1 MDDLAIPR
9 TRSQGDYWRGDLLR
23 TMLFFESSQRD
34 FVSFALQRG
43 YDFEPHLPI
52 EEPPILPPS
61 VVPLEERVDEKVTD
75 SPSVI
80 QPVSERLWV
89 PLRYLVDRFAPET
102 YLGIHGLD
110 KTQNKEVAVIRDAQI
125 LQPQVKYLAAWP
137 ELRNRLDPLLGFP
150 KRTRR
155 LDTEVLIKRI
165 SRGDPIRQIPFC
177 QRKRTHDQ
185 ITVIKEHAL
194 HCAPFRLDQEMVV
207 EHLSKATAR
216 GGLQV
221 LDAFFPYGLTNPA
234 SGDSST
240 VIRRREVEPT
250 PGSHILI
257 LGDLGLLLK
266 IKDAFDRDAVE
277 WWYRACRRW
286 SSRGCKVF
294 ALVPLGYER
303 VPAKLR
309 AWVEPIAWQG
319 DAVRSLTHQ
328 QQEQGV
334 TRLLTMA
341 YPAQQIEPGLLRE
354 FRRLCA
360 GLEDASIEARFWQDW
375 RHGGPTYDAVKQ
387 TEASARKAFE
397 TDFEQLDDLTI
408 TQILRSMRHYRI
420 ARGYSVLWQMELMN
434 LPKRLRDLI
443 DPNSAEQDIAN
454 QTYQALCFQM
464 HHGGTYGLPDRLMS
478 LSLHASEH
486 AIEDSDIGS
495 AVRTIRNRCLPDAKR
510 SDQTRFVELPPS
522 VETRKVQIECNSTG
536 IGLRGVGKSALNSI
550 AVGSSNRVTMA
561 SGRPVLEL
569 YVPGGSIEN
578 PIKDLFWKSG
588 KKPDW
593 VSAFGRD
600 GYGLWCEFQVPN
612 RWSDDKAESNDRKG
626 SDPQGFVTQRMRWIK
641 PGTFVMGSDASTK
654 ELWVG
659 DETEHEVT
667 LTQGFW
673 IADAPCTRGLWMG
686 VGTRENRSRLIGFS
700 NPVERVSWEDC
711 QDWLTGL
718 GNVFPQMQS
727 ALPTEAQW
735 EYACRAGSTGRYSF
749 GDEERELEKYAW
761 YDKNS
766 HSKTY
771 AVGEKLP
778 NAWGLYDVHG
788 NVWEWCQ
795 DWYGKFTKA
804 SITDPTGPAKG
815 RSRVL
820 RGGSWLDP
828 ARHLRS
834 ACRDGGVPGLRISHL
849 GFRIA
854 SSALGAEPNERA
866 MLPEAEPGTGR
877 ASSVQVRVREKEPVG
892 DPREIGFW
900 KSGKKPDWVN
910 AFGKD
915 VYGLWCEFQLPN
927 YWSDTEAK
935 SNDRN
940 GSDPE
945 GFVTQRMRW
954 IKPGTF
960 VMGSDASTK
969 ELRLWDE
976 TQHEVTLTQG
986 FWMADTPCTQ
996 GFWMGAGARENRSR
1010 FPGFSNPVE
1019 RVSWGDCQAWLK
1031 GLGEVS
1037 LMQPALPTEAQWEYA
1052 CRAGSTGRYSF
1063 GDEERELERYAWYDK
1078 NSHSKTHAVGEK
1090 LPNAWGLYDVHGNV
1104 WEWCQDW
1111 YGEFTKV
1118 SVTDPTGPAKGTTR
1132 VVRGGSWS
1140 YPARGLRSAC
1150 RLWYAPGDRFNRLG
1164 FRLLSSALGAE
1175 PGEGAML
1182 PEAEPGTERA
1192 RIGSAELDYGFL
1204 RSIDLDATG
1213 ETTAEDQFTEIE
1225 VNAYTSIRVVS
1236 DQEGYQFD
1244 RLEKPDWA
1252 VEFGH
1257 DSYGLFS
1264 VFEVEPE
1271 KKGTPVRQTMRWI
1284 PPGKFVM
1291 GSAKGRDYGR
1301 GDEGPEH
1308 EVIITQGYWLFDT
1321 PCTQGLWTA
1330 LMGGNPS
1337 YFVDPERPVER
1348 IVWEDAVGFA
1358 QKLNAWFE
1366 KRNSKSRGKKVL
1378 GWNELSF
1385 RLPTEAEWEYACR
1398 AGTQT
1403 DTYLGDLKIL
1413 GDANASLL
1421 DRIGWYG
1428 GNSGRGYDLDKS
1440 YSLEQDFLDDRQYP
1454 DKVGGTRKVGKK
1466 EPNGWGLYAMLGN
1479 VWEWCEDWYGE
1490 YSAERITDPTGP
1502 SEGPTRVIRGGG
1514 WLDPAR
1520 ALRSACRFRDA
1531 PGVRDRDLGFRIASS
1546 ARPAR

>member
-9 TRSQGDYWRGDLLR
+9 KRSQGDYWRGDLLR

-34 FVSFALQRG
+34 FVSFALRRG

-61 VVPLEERVDEKVTD
+61 VVPVEERVDEKITD

-80 QPVSERLWV
+80 QPVSERFWV

-102 YLGIHGLD
+102 DLGIHGLD
-110 KTQNKEVAVIRDAQI
+110 KTQSREVAVIGDAQI
-125 LQPQVKYLAAWP
+125 QQPQVKYLAAWP

-155 LDTEVLIKRI
+155 LDTEALIKRI
-165 SRGDPIRQIPFC
+165 SRGDPIRQIPFYE
-177 QRKRTHDQ
+177 RKRTHDQ

-194 HCAPFRLDQEMVV
+194 HCAPYRLDQEMVV

-221 LDAFFPYGLTNPA
+221 LDAFFPYGLTNPE

-240 VIRRREVEPT
+240 VIRRQVVEPT
-250 PGSHILI
+250 PGSHILV

-266 IKDAFDRDAVE
+266 IKDPFDRDAVE

-375 RHGGPTYDAVKQ
+375 RHGGPRYDAVKQ
-387 TEASARKAFE
+387 TEGSIRKALE
-397 TDFEQLDDLTI
+397 KDFEKLDDLTI
-408 TQILRSMRHYRI
+408 TQILRWMRHYRI

-464 HHGGTYGLPDRLMS
+464 HHGGTYGLRDRLMS

-495 AVRTIRNRCLPDAKR
+495 AVRTIRNGCLPDAKR
-510 SDQTRFVELPPS
+510 SDRTRFVELPPS
-522 VETRKVQIECNSTG
+522 VETRKVQIECNPSG
-536 IGLRGVGKSALNSI
+536 IGLRGVSKSASDSML
-550 AVGSSNRVTMA
+550 VGSSNRVTMA
-561 SGRPVLEL
+561 SGRPVLEIS
-569 YVPGGSIEN
+569 VPKGSMDHT
-578 PIKDLFWKSG
+578 IKAFWKSG
-588 KKPDW
+588 RKPDW
-593 VSAFGRD
+593 VSGFGRD
-600 GYGLWCEFQVPN
+600 DYGLWCEFQVP
-612 RWSDDKAESNDRKG
+612 RHDGKG
-626 SDPQGFVTQRMRWIK
+626 VVTQRMRWIK
-641 PGTFVMGSDASTK
+641 PGTFMMGSP
-654 ELWVG
+654 EG
-659 DETEHEVT
+659 EEERYEDESPWHRVT
-667 LTQGFW
+667 LTKGFW
-673 IADAPCTRGLWMG
+673 MADTQVTQELWMAVSG
-686 VGTRENRSRLIGFS
+686 RKNPSHFEGGT

-711 QDWLTGL
+711 EKWISKLCEHHA
-718 GNVFPQMQS
+718 FFKIS
-727 ALPTEAQW
+727 LPSEAQW
-735 EYACRAGSTGRYSF
+735 EYVCRAGSTTAYCF
-749 GDEERELEKYAW
+749 GDDPQELLKYSWFEE
-761 YDKNS
+761 NS
-766 HSKTY
+766 KSKSY
-771 AVGEKLP
+771 PVKQLLP
-778 NAWGLYDVHG
+778 NGWGLYDMHG
-788 NVWEWCQ
+788 NVWEWCR
-795 DWYGKFTKA
+795 DWYGAYEKSTQL
-804 SITDPTGPAKG
+804 DPTGPTKG
-815 RSRVL
+815 TSRVI
-820 RGGSWLDP
+820 RGGSWVSP
-828 ARHLRS
+828 ARVPRS
-834 ACRDGGVPGLRISHL
+834 ACRGGYRSGYRGYYL

-854 SSALGAEPNERA
+854 SSALGAEPDERA
-866 MLPEAEPGTGR
+866 MLPEAEPGTER
-877 ASSVQVRVREKEPVG
+877 ASSVQVRVRDTEPVG

-900 KSGKKPDWVN
+900 KSGKKPDWVS

-915 VYGLWCEFQLPN
+915 DYGLWYEFQLPN
-927 YWSDTEAK
+927 RWSEMQAK
-935 SNDRN
+935 SKNRK
-940 GSDPE
+940 GTEPQ

-954 IKPGTF
+954 IKPGKF
-960 VMGSDASTK
+960 LMGSDESTK
-969 ELRLWDE
+969 GLFIVDE
-976 TQHEVTLTQG
+976 EQHEVTLTQG
-986 FWMADTPCTQ
+986 FWMADAPCTQ
-996 GFWMGAGARENRSR
+996 GLWMGAGARENRSR
-1010 FPGFSNPVE
+1010 FQGFSNPVE
-1019 RVSWGDCQAWLK
+1019 RVSWEDCQAWLK
-1031 GLGEVS
+1031 GLGEVFP

-1052 CRAGSTGRYSF
+1052 CRAGSTSVYCF
-1063 GDEERELERYAWYDK
+1063 GDSEEELKKYAWYDK
-1078 NSHSKTHAVGEK
+1078 NSRSKTHVVGAK

-1111 YGEFTKV
+1111 YGEFTKA
-1118 SVTDPTGPAKGTTR
+1118 SVTDPVGPPKGTAR
-1132 VVRGGSWS
+1132 VIRGGSWDDS
-1140 YPARGLRSAC
+1140 ARYLRSAC
-1150 RLWYAPGDRFNRLG
+1150 RSRYDPGIWLHYLG

-1175 PGEGAML
+1175 PSEGAML

-1213 ETTAEDQFTEIE
+1213 ETTAEDQFSEIE

-1257 DSYGLFS
+1257 DSYGLYS
-1264 VFEVEPE
+1264 VFEVAPE
-1271 KKGTPVRQTMRWI
+1271 EKGTPVRQKMRWI
-1284 PPGKFVM
+1284 PPGRFLM
-1291 GSAKGRDYGR
+1291 GSAEGRDYGR
-1301 GDEGPEH
+1301 GNESPEH
-1308 EVIITQGYWLFDT
+1308 EVVLTQGYWMFDT
-1321 PCTQGLWTA
+1321 PCTQGLWTS

-1348 IVWEDAVGFA
+1348 VSWEDASGFA
-1358 QKLNAWFE
+1358 QRLNGWFG
-1366 KRNSKSRGKKVL
+1366 KRNKKSTSKRVPS
-1378 GWNELSF
+1378 WSELLF

-1398 AGTQT
+1398 AGTKT
-1403 DTYLGDLKIL
+1403 DTYLGDLEIL
-1413 GDANASLL
+1413 GDANAPLL

-1428 GNSGRGYDLDKS
+1428 GNSGRDYDLKKS
-1440 YSLEQDFLDDRQYP
+1440 ISLELDWLTERQYP
-1454 DKVGGTRKVGKK
+1454 DKVRGTQKVAGKV
-1466 EPNGWGLYAMLGN
+1466 PNGWGLYDMLGN
-1479 VWEWCEDWYGE
+1479 VWEWCEDWDGE
-1490 YSAERITDPTGP
+1490 YSADRATDPVGLG
-1502 SEGPTRVIRGGG
+1502 EGSIRVIRGGS
-1514 WLDPAR
+1514 WDAPAR
-1520 ALRSACRFRDA
+1520 YLRSACRFWYEPDDRRDF
-1531 PGVRDRDLGFRIASS
+1531 LGFRLLSS
-1546 ARPAR
+1546 ARLAKSDAPPGIKAIDG

>member
-9 TRSQGDYWRGDLLR
+9 KRSQGDYWRGDLLR

-34 FVSFALQRG
+34 FVSFALRRG

-61 VVPLEERVDEKVTD
+61 VVPVEERVDEKITD

-80 QPVSERLWV
+80 QPVSERFWV

-102 YLGIHGLD
+102 DLGIHGLD
-110 KTQNKEVAVIRDAQI
+110 KTQSREVAVIGDAQI
-125 LQPQVKYLAAWP
+125 QQPQVKYLAAWP

-155 LDTEVLIKRI
+155 LDTEALIKRI
-165 SRGDPIRQIPFC
+165 SRGDPIRQIPFYE
-177 QRKRTHDQ
+177 RKRTHDQ

-194 HCAPFRLDQEMVV
+194 HCAPYRLDQEMVV

-221 LDAFFPYGLTNPA
+221 LDAFFPYGLTNPE

-240 VIRRREVEPT
+240 VIRRQVVEPT
-250 PGSHILI
+250 PGSHILV

-266 IKDAFDRDAVE
+266 IKDPFDRDAVE

-375 RHGGPTYDAVKQ
+375 RHGGPRYDAVKQ
-387 TEASARKAFE
+387 TEGSIRKALE
-397 TDFEQLDDLTI
+397 KDFEKLDDLTI
-408 TQILRSMRHYRI
+408 TQILRWMRHYRI

-464 HHGGTYGLPDRLMS
+464 HHGGTYGLRDRLMS

-495 AVRTIRNRCLPDAKR
+495 AVRTIRNGCLPDAKR
-510 SDQTRFVELPPS
+510 SDRTRFVELPPS
-522 VETRKVQIECNSTG
+522 VETRKVQIECNPSG
-536 IGLRGVGKSALNSI
+536 IGLRGVSKSASDSML
-550 AVGSSNRVTMA
+550 VGSSNRVTMA
-561 SGRPVLEL
+561 SGRPVLEIS
-569 YVPGGSIEN
+569 VPKGSMDHT
-578 PIKDLFWKSG
+578 IKAFWKSG
-588 KKPDW
+588 RKPDW
-593 VSAFGRD
+593 VSGFGRD
-600 GYGLWCEFQVPN
+600 DYGLWCEFQVP
-612 RWSDDKAESNDRKG
+612 RHDGEG
-626 SDPQGFVTQRMRWIK
+626 VVTQRMRWIK
-641 PGTFVMGSDASTK
+641 PGTFMMGSP
-654 ELWVG
+654 EG
-659 DETEHEVT
+659 EEERYEDESPWHRVT
-667 LTQGFW
+667 LTKGFW
-673 IADAPCTRGLWMG
+673 MADTQVTQELWMAVSG
-686 VGTRENRSRLIGFS
+686 RKNPSHFEGGT

-711 QDWLTGL
+711 EKWISKLCEHHA
-718 GNVFPQMQS
+718 FFKIS
-727 ALPTEAQW
+727 LPSEAQW
-735 EYACRAGSTGRYSF
+735 EYVCRAGSTTAYCF
-749 GDEERELEKYAW
+749 GDDPQELLKYSWFEE
-761 YDKNS
+761 NS
-766 HSKTY
+766 KSKSY
-771 AVGEKLP
+771 PVKQLLP
-778 NAWGLYDVHG
+778 NGWGLYDMHG
-788 NVWEWCQ
+788 NVWEWCR
-795 DWYGKFTKA
+795 DWYGAYEKSTQL
-804 SITDPTGPAKG
+804 DPTGPTKG
-815 RSRVL
+815 TSRVI
-820 RGGSWLDP
+820 RGGSWVSP
-828 ARHLRS
+828 ARVPRS
-834 ACRDGGVPGLRISHL
+834 ACRGGYRSGYRGYYL

-854 SSALGAEPNERA
+854 SSALGAEPDERA
-866 MLPEAEPGTGR
+866 MLPEAEPGTER
-877 ASSVQVRVREKEPVG
+877 ASSVQVRVRDTEPVG

-900 KSGKKPDWVN
+900 KSGKKPDWVS

-915 VYGLWCEFQLPN
+915 DYGLWYEFQLPN
-927 YWSDTEAK
+927 RWSEMQAK
-935 SNDRN
+935 SKNRK
-940 GSDPE
+940 GTEPQ

-954 IKPGTF
+954 IKPGKF
-960 VMGSDASTK
+960 MIGSDASTK
-969 ELRLWDE
+969 GLFIGDE
-976 TQHEVTLTQG
+976 EQHEVTLTQG
-986 FWMADTPCTQ
+986 FWMADAPCTQ
-996 GFWMGAGARENRSR
+996 GLWMGAGARENRSR
-1010 FPGFSNPVE
+1010 FQGFSNPVE
-1019 RVSWGDCQAWLK
+1019 RVSWEDCQAWLK
-1031 GLGEVS
+1031 GLGEVFP

-1052 CRAGSTGRYSF
+1052 CRAGSTSVYCF
-1063 GDEERELERYAWYDK
+1063 GDSEEELKKYAWYDK
-1078 NSHSKTHAVGEK
+1078 NSRSKTHVVGAK

-1111 YGEFTKV
+1111 YGEFTKA
-1118 SVTDPTGPAKGTTR
+1118 SVTDPVGPPKGTAR
-1132 VVRGGSWS
+1132 VIRGGSWDDS
-1140 YPARGLRSAC
+1140 ARYLRSAC
-1150 RLWYAPGDRFNRLG
+1150 RSRYDPGIWLHYLG

-1175 PGEGAML
+1175 PSEGAML

-1213 ETTAEDQFTEIE
+1213 ETTAEDQFSEIE

-1257 DSYGLFS
+1257 DSYGLYS
-1264 VFEVEPE
+1264 VFEVAPE
-1271 KKGTPVRQTMRWI
+1271 EKGTPVRQKMRWI
-1284 PPGKFVM
+1284 PPGRFLM
-1291 GSAKGRDYGR
+1291 GSAEGRDYGR
-1301 GDEGPEH
+1301 GNESPEH
-1308 EVIITQGYWLFDT
+1308 EVVLTQGYWMFDT
-1321 PCTQGLWTA
+1321 PCTQGLWTS

-1348 IVWEDAVGFA
+1348 VSWEDASGFA
-1358 QKLNAWFE
+1358 QRLNGWFG
-1366 KRNSKSRGKKVL
+1366 KRNNKPSGKSVI
-1378 GWNELSF
+1378 GWSELSF

-1398 AGTQT
+1398 AGTKT
-1403 DTYLGDLKIL
+1403 DTYLGDLEIL
-1413 GDANASLL
+1413 GDANAPLL

-1428 GNSGRGYDLDKS
+1428 GNSGRDYDLKKS
-1440 YSLEQDFLDDRQYP
+1440 ISLELDWLTERQYP
-1454 DKVGGTRKVGKK
+1454 DKVSGTQKVAGKV
-1466 EPNGWGLYAMLGN
+1466 PNGWGLYDMLGN
-1479 VWEWCEDWYGE
+1479 VWEWCEDWDGE
-1490 YSAERITDPTGP
+1490 YSADRATDPINLSAG
-1502 SEGPTRVIRGGG
+1502 SIRVIRGGS
-1514 WLDPAR
+1514 WDAPAR
-1520 ALRSACRFRDA
+1520 YLRSACGFLYHLYDRRDF
-1531 PGVRDRDLGFRIASS
+1531 LGFRLLSS
-1546 ARPAR
+1546 ARPAKSDAPPGIKAIDG

>member
-9 TRSQGDYWRGDLLR
+9 KRSQGDYWRGDLLR

-34 FVSFALQRG
+34 FVSFALRRG

-61 VVPLEERVDEKVTD
+61 VVPVEERVDEKITD

-80 QPVSERLWV
+80 QPVSERFWV

-102 YLGIHGLD
+102 DLGIHGLD
-110 KTQNKEVAVIRDAQI
+110 KTQSREVAVIGDAQI
-125 LQPQVKYLAAWP
+125 QQPQVKYLAAWP

-155 LDTEVLIKRI
+155 LDTEALIKRI
-165 SRGDPIRQIPFC
+165 SRGDPIRQIPFYE
-177 QRKRTHDQ
+177 RKRTHDQ

-194 HCAPFRLDQEMVV
+194 HCAPYRLDQEMVV

-221 LDAFFPYGLTNPA
+221 LDAFFPYGLTNPE

-240 VIRRREVEPT
+240 VIRRQVVEPT
-250 PGSHILI
+250 PGSHILV

-266 IKDAFDRDAVE
+266 IKDPFDRDAVE

-375 RHGGPTYDAVKQ
+375 RHGGPRYDAVKQ
-387 TEASARKAFE
+387 TEGSIRKALE
-397 TDFEQLDDLTI
+397 KDFEKLDDLTI
-408 TQILRSMRHYRI
+408 TQILRWMRHYRI

-464 HHGGTYGLPDRLMS
+464 HHGGTYGLRDRLMS

-495 AVRTIRNRCLPDAKR
+495 AVRTIRNGCLPDAKR
-510 SDQTRFVELPPS
+510 SDRTRFVELPPS
-522 VETRKVQIECNSTG
+522 VETRKVQIECNPSG
-536 IGLRGVGKSALNSI
+536 IGLRGVSKSASDSML
-550 AVGSSNRVTMA
+550 VGSSNRVTMA
-561 SGRPVLEL
+561 SGRPVLEIS
-569 YVPGGSIEN
+569 VPKGSMDHT
-578 PIKDLFWKSG
+578 IKAFWKSG
-588 KKPDW
+588 RKPDW
-593 VSAFGRD
+593 VSGFGRD
-600 GYGLWCEFQVPN
+600 DYGLWCEFQVP
-612 RWSDDKAESNDRKG
+612 RHDGEG
-626 SDPQGFVTQRMRWIK
+626 VVTQRMRWIK
-641 PGTFVMGSDASTK
+641 PGTFMMGSP
-654 ELWVG
+654 EG
-659 DETEHEVT
+659 EEERYEDESPWHRVT
-667 LTQGFW
+667 LTKGFW
-673 IADAPCTRGLWMG
+673 MADTQVTQELWMAVSG
-686 VGTRENRSRLIGFS
+686 RKNPSHFEGGT

-711 QDWLTGL
+711 EKWISKLCEHHA
-718 GNVFPQMQS
+718 FFKIS
-727 ALPTEAQW
+727 LPSEAQW
-735 EYACRAGSTGRYSF
+735 EYVCRAGSTTAYCF
-749 GDEERELEKYAW
+749 GDDPQELLKYSWFEE
-761 YDKNS
+761 NS
-766 HSKTY
+766 KSKSY
-771 AVGEKLP
+771 PVKQLLP
-778 NAWGLYDVHG
+778 NGWGLYDMHG
-788 NVWEWCQ
+788 NVWEWCR
-795 DWYGKFTKA
+795 DWYGAYEKSTQL
-804 SITDPTGPAKG
+804 DPTGPTKG
-815 RSRVL
+815 TSRVI
-820 RGGSWLDP
+820 RGGSWVSP
-828 ARHLRS
+828 ARVPRS
-834 ACRDGGVPGLRISHL
+834 ACRGGYRSGYRGYYL

-854 SSALGAEPNERA
+854 SSALGAEPDERA
-866 MLPEAEPGTGR
+866 MLPEAEPGTER
-877 ASSVQVRVREKEPVG
+877 ASSVQVRVRDTEPVG

-900 KSGKKPDWVN
+900 KSGKKPDWVS

-915 VYGLWCEFQLPN
+915 DYGLWYEFQLPN
-927 YWSDTEAK
+927 RWSEMQAK
-935 SNDRN
+935 SKNRK
-940 GSDPE
+940 GTEPQ

-954 IKPGTF
+954 IKPGKF
-960 VMGSDASTK
+960 LMGSDESTK
-969 ELRLWDE
+969 GLFIVDE
-976 TQHEVTLTQG
+976 EQHEVTLTQG
-986 FWMADTPCTQ
+986 FWMADAPCTQ
-996 GFWMGAGARENRSR
+996 GLWMGAGARENRSR
-1010 FPGFSNPVE
+1010 FQGFSNPVE
-1019 RVSWGDCQAWLK
+1019 RVSWEDCQAWLK
-1031 GLGEVS
+1031 GLGEVFP

-1052 CRAGSTGRYSF
+1052 CRAGSTSVYCF
-1063 GDEERELERYAWYDK
+1063 GDSEEELKKYAWYDK
-1078 NSHSKTHAVGEK
+1078 NSRSKTHVVGAK

-1111 YGEFTKV
+1111 YGEFTKA
-1118 SVTDPTGPAKGTTR
+1118 SVTDPVGPPKGTAR
-1132 VVRGGSWS
+1132 VIRGGSWDDS
-1140 YPARGLRSAC
+1140 ARYLRSAC
-1150 RLWYAPGDRFNRLG
+1150 RSRYDPGIWLHYLG

-1175 PGEGAML
+1175 PSEGAML

-1213 ETTAEDQFTEIE
+1213 ETTAEDQFSEIE

-1257 DSYGLFS
+1257 DSYGLYS
-1264 VFEVEPE
+1264 VFEVAPE
-1271 KKGTPVRQTMRWI
+1271 EKGTPVRQKMRWI
-1284 PPGKFVM
+1284 PPGRFLM
-1291 GSAKGRDYGR
+1291 GSAEGRDYGR
-1301 GDEGPEH
+1301 GNESPEH
-1308 EVIITQGYWLFDT
+1308 EVVLTQGYWMFDT
-1321 PCTQGLWTA
+1321 PCTQGLWTS

-1348 IVWEDAVGFA
+1348 VSWEDASGFA
-1358 QKLNAWFE
+1358 QRLNGWFG
-1366 KRNSKSRGKKVL
+1366 KRNNKPSGKSVI
-1378 GWNELSF
+1378 GWSELSF

-1398 AGTQT
+1398 AGTKT
-1403 DTYLGDLKIL
+1403 DTYLGDLEIL
-1413 GDANASLL
+1413 GDANAPLL

-1428 GNSGRGYDLDKS
+1428 GNSGRDYDLKKS
-1440 YSLEQDFLDDRQYP
+1440 ISLELDWLTERQYP
-1454 DKVGGTRKVGKK
+1454 DKVSGTQKVAGKV
-1466 EPNGWGLYAMLGN
+1466 PNGWGLYDMLGN
-1479 VWEWCEDWYGE
+1479 VWEWCEDWDGE
-1490 YSAERITDPTGP
+1490 YSADRATDPINLSAG
-1502 SEGPTRVIRGGG
+1502 SIRVIRGGS
-1514 WLDPAR
+1514 WDAPAR
-1520 ALRSACRFRDA
+1520 YLRSACRFWYEPDDRRDF
-1531 PGVRDRDLGFRIASS
+1531 LGFRLLSS
-1546 ARPAR
+1546 ARPAKSDAPPGIKAIDG

>member
-9 TRSQGDYWRGDLLR
+9 KRSQGDYWRGDLLR

-34 FVSFALQRG
+34 FVSFALRRG

-61 VVPLEERVDEKVTD
+61 VVPVEERVDEKITD

-80 QPVSERLWV
+80 QPVSERFWV

-102 YLGIHGLD
+102 DLGIHGLD
-110 KTQNKEVAVIRDAQI
+110 KTQSREVAVIGDAQI
-125 LQPQVKYLAAWP
+125 QQPQVKYLAAWP

-155 LDTEVLIKRI
+155 LDTEALIKRI
-165 SRGDPIRQIPFC
+165 SRGDPIRQIPFYE
-177 QRKRTHDQ
+177 RKRTHDQ

-194 HCAPFRLDQEMVV
+194 HCAPYRLDQEMVV

-221 LDAFFPYGLTNPA
+221 LDAFFPYGLTNPE

-240 VIRRREVEPT
+240 VIRRQVVEPT
-250 PGSHILI
+250 PGSHILV

-266 IKDAFDRDAVE
+266 IKDPFDRDAVE

-375 RHGGPTYDAVKQ
+375 RHGGPRYDAVKQ
-387 TEASARKAFE
+387 TEGSIRKALE
-397 TDFEQLDDLTI
+397 KDFEKLDDLTI
-408 TQILRSMRHYRI
+408 TQILRWMRHYRI

-464 HHGGTYGLPDRLMS
+464 HHGGTYGLRDRLMS

-495 AVRTIRNRCLPDAKR
+495 AVRTIRNGCLPDAKR
-510 SDQTRFVELPPS
+510 SDRTRFVELPPS
-522 VETRKVQIECNSTG
+522 VETRKVQIECNPSG
-536 IGLRGVGKSALNSI
+536 IGLRGVSKSASDSML
-550 AVGSSNRVTMA
+550 VGSSNRVTMA
-561 SGRPVLEL
+561 SGRPVLEIS
-569 YVPGGSIEN
+569 VPKGSMDHT
-578 PIKDLFWKSG
+578 IKAFWKSG
-588 KKPDW
+588 RKPDW
-593 VSAFGRD
+593 VSGFGRD
-600 GYGLWCEFQVPN
+600 DYGLWCEFQVP
-612 RWSDDKAESNDRKG
+612 RHDGKG
-626 SDPQGFVTQRMRWIK
+626 VVTQRMRWIK
-641 PGTFVMGSDASTK
+641 PGTFMMGSP
-654 ELWVG
+654 EG
-659 DETEHEVT
+659 EEERYEDESPWHRVT
-667 LTQGFW
+667 LTKGFW
-673 IADAPCTRGLWMG
+673 MADTQVTQELWMAVSG
-686 VGTRENRSRLIGFS
+686 RKNPSHFEGGT

-711 QDWLTGL
+711 EKWISKLCEHHA
-718 GNVFPQMQS
+718 FFKIS
-727 ALPTEAQW
+727 LPSEAQW
-735 EYACRAGSTGRYSF
+735 EYVCRAGSTTAYCF
-749 GDEERELEKYAW
+749 GDDPQELLKYSWFEE
-761 YDKNS
+761 NS
-766 HSKTY
+766 KSKSY
-771 AVGEKLP
+771 PVKQLLP
-778 NAWGLYDVHG
+778 NGWGLYDMHG
-788 NVWEWCQ
+788 NVWEWCR
-795 DWYGKFTKA
+795 DWYGAYEKSTQL
-804 SITDPTGPAKG
+804 DPTGPTKG
-815 RSRVL
+815 TSRVI
-820 RGGSWLDP
+820 RGGSWVSP
-828 ARHLRS
+828 ARVPRS
-834 ACRDGGVPGLRISHL
+834 ACRGGYRSGYRGYYL

-854 SSALGAEPNERA
+854 SSALGAEPDERA
-866 MLPEAEPGTGR
+866 MLPEAEPGTER
-877 ASSVQVRVREKEPVG
+877 ASSVQVRVRDTEPVG

-900 KSGKKPDWVN
+900 KSGKKPDWVS

-915 VYGLWCEFQLPN
+915 DYGLWYEFQLPN
-927 YWSDTEAK
+927 RWSEMQAK
-935 SNDRN
+935 SKNRK
-940 GSDPE
+940 GTEPQ

-954 IKPGTF
+954 IKPGKF
-960 VMGSDASTK
+960 LMGSDESTK
-969 ELRLWDE
+969 GLFIVDE
-976 TQHEVTLTQG
+976 EQHEVTLTQG
-986 FWMADTPCTQ
+986 FWMADAPCTQ
-996 GFWMGAGARENRSR
+996 GLWMGAGARENRSR
-1010 FPGFSNPVE
+1010 FQGFSNPVE
-1019 RVSWGDCQAWLK
+1019 RVSWEDCQAWLK
-1031 GLGEVS
+1031 GLGEVFP

-1052 CRAGSTGRYSF
+1052 CRAGSTSVYCF
-1063 GDEERELERYAWYDK
+1063 GDSEEELKKYAWYDK
-1078 NSHSKTHAVGEK
+1078 NSRSKTHVVGAK

-1111 YGEFTKV
+1111 YGEFTKA
-1118 SVTDPTGPAKGTTR
+1118 SVTDPVGPPKGTAR
-1132 VVRGGSWS
+1132 VIRGGSWDDS
-1140 YPARGLRSAC
+1140 ARYLRSAC
-1150 RLWYAPGDRFNRLG
+1150 RSRYDPGIWLHYLG

-1175 PGEGAML
+1175 PSEGAML

-1213 ETTAEDQFTEIE
+1213 ETTAEDQFSEIE

-1257 DSYGLFS
+1257 DSYGLYS
-1264 VFEVEPE
+1264 VFEVAPE
-1271 KKGTPVRQTMRWI
+1271 EKGTPVRQKMRWI
-1284 PPGKFVM
+1284 PPGRFLM
-1291 GSAKGRDYGR
+1291 GSAEGRDYGR
-1301 GDEGPEH
+1301 GNESPEH
-1308 EVIITQGYWLFDT
+1308 EVVLTRGYWMFDT
-1321 PCTQGLWTA
+1321 PCTQGLWTS

-1337 YFVDPERPVER
+1337 YFVDPERPVEQ
-1348 IVWEDAVGFA
+1348 VSWEDASGFA
-1358 QKLNAWFE
+1358 QRLNGWFG
-1366 KRNSKSRGKKVL
+1366 KRNKKSTSKRVPS
-1378 GWNELSF
+1378 WSELLF

-1398 AGTQT
+1398 AGTKT
-1403 DTYLGDLKIL
+1403 DTYLGDLEIL
-1413 GDANASLL
+1413 GDANAPLL

-1428 GNSGRGYDLDKS
+1428 GNSGRDYDLKKS
-1440 YSLEQDFLDDRQYP
+1440 ISLELDWLTERQYP
-1454 DKVGGTRKVGKK
+1454 DKVRGTQKVAGKV
-1466 EPNGWGLYAMLGN
+1466 PNGWGLYDMLGN
-1479 VWEWCEDWYGE
+1479 VWEWCEDWDGE
-1490 YSAERITDPTGP
+1490 YSADRATDPVGLG
-1502 SEGPTRVIRGGG
+1502 EGSIRVIRGGS
-1514 WLDPAR
+1514 WDAPAR
-1520 ALRSACRFRDA
+1520 YLRSACRFWYEPDDRRDF
-1531 PGVRDRDLGFRIASS
+1531 LGFRLLSS
-1546 ARPAR
+1546 ARLAKSDAPPGIKAIDG

>member
-165 SRGDPIRQIPFC
+165 SRGDPIRQIPFY

-522 VETRKVQIECNSTG
+522 VETRKVQIECNPSG

-578 PIKDLFWKSG
+578 PIRSFWKSG

-593 VSAFGRD
+593 VSAFGKD
-600 GYGLWCEFQVPN
+600 DYGLWCEFQLPN
-612 RWSDDKAESNDRKG
+612 RWSDDKAKTNDLKG
-626 SDPQGFVTQRMRWIK
+626 SDPEGFVTQRMRWIK
-641 PGTFVMGSDASTK
+641 PGKFVMGSDASTK
-654 ELWVG
+654 ELWIG

-673 IADAPCTRGLWMG
+673 MADTPCTQGLWMG
-686 VGTRENRSRLIGFS
+686 AGARENSSRFQGFS
-700 NPVERVSWEDC
+700 NPLERVSWEDC
-711 QDWLTGL
+711 QGWLKGL
-718 GNVFPQMQS
+718 GEVFPQMQP
-727 ALPTEAQW
+727 ALPTEARW
-735 EYACRAGSTGRYSF
+735 EYACRAGSTGRYCF
-749 GDEERELEKYAW
+749 GDEERELERYAW
-761 YDKNS
+761 YAKNS
-766 HSKTY
+766 GGATHP
-771 AVGEKLP
+771 VGEKLP

-795 DWYGKFTKA
+795 DWYGDFTKA
-804 SITDPTGPAKG
+804 
-815 RSRVL
+815 
-820 RGGSWLDP
+820 
-828 ARHLRS
+828 
-834 ACRDGGVPGLRISHL
+834 
-849 GFRIA
+849 
-854 SSALGAEPNERA
+854 
-866 MLPEAEPGTGR
+866 
-877 ASSVQVRVREKEPVG
+877 
-892 DPREIGFW
+892 
-900 KSGKKPDWVN
+900 
-910 AFGKD
+910 
-915 VYGLWCEFQLPN
+915 
-927 YWSDTEAK
+927 
-935 SNDRN
+935 
-940 GSDPE
+940 
-945 GFVTQRMRW
+945 
-954 IKPGTF
+954 
-960 VMGSDASTK
+960 
-969 ELRLWDE
+969 
-976 TQHEVTLTQG
+976 
-986 FWMADTPCTQ
+986 
-996 GFWMGAGARENRSR
+996 
-1010 FPGFSNPVE
+1010 
-1019 RVSWGDCQAWLK
+1019 
-1031 GLGEVS
+1031 
-1037 LMQPALPTEAQWEYA
+1037 
-1052 CRAGSTGRYSF
+1052 
-1063 GDEERELERYAWYDK
+1063 
-1078 NSHSKTHAVGEK
+1078 
-1090 LPNAWGLYDVHGNV
+1090 
-1104 WEWCQDW
+1104 
-1111 YGEFTKV
+1111 

-1132 VVRGGSWS
+1132 VIRGGSWS
-1140 YPARGLRSAC
+1140 DPARSLRSAC
-1150 RLWYAPGDRFNRLG
+1150 RLRLDPGYRYINLG

-1175 PGEGAML
+1175 PSERAME

-1204 RSIDLDATG
+1204 LSIDLDATG

-1244 RLEKPDWA
+1244 RLEKPNWA

-1257 DSYGLFS
+1257 DSYGLYS

-1330 LMGGNPS
+1330 LMGGNPI

-1348 IVWEDAVGFA
+1348 VVWEDAVGFA

-1403 DTYLGDLKIL
+1403 ETYLGDLEIL
-1413 GDANASLL
+1413 GDANAPLL

-1466 EPNGWGLYAMLGN
+1466 EPNGWGLYDMLGN

>member
-9 TRSQGDYWRGDLLR
+9 KRSQGDYWRGDLLR

-34 FVSFALQRG
+34 FVSFALRRG

-61 VVPLEERVDEKVTD
+61 VVPVEERVDEKITD

-80 QPVSERLWV
+80 QPVSERFWV

-102 YLGIHGLD
+102 DLGIHGLD
-110 KTQNKEVAVIRDAQI
+110 KTQSREVAVIGDAQI
-125 LQPQVKYLAAWP
+125 QQPQVKYLAAWP

-155 LDTEVLIKRI
+155 LDTEALIKRI
-165 SRGDPIRQIPFC
+165 SRGDPIRQIPFYE
-177 QRKRTHDQ
+177 RKRTHDQ

-194 HCAPFRLDQEMVV
+194 HCAPYRLDQEMVV

-221 LDAFFPYGLTNPA
+221 LDAFFPYGLTNPE

-240 VIRRREVEPT
+240 VIRRQVVEPT
-250 PGSHILI
+250 PGSHILV

-266 IKDAFDRDAVE
+266 IKDPFDRDAVE

-375 RHGGPTYDAVKQ
+375 RHGGPRYDAVKQ
-387 TEASARKAFE
+387 TEGSIRKALE
-397 TDFEQLDDLTI
+397 KDFEKLDDLTI
-408 TQILRSMRHYRI
+408 TQILRWMRHYRI

-464 HHGGTYGLPDRLMS
+464 HHGGTYGLRDRLMS

-495 AVRTIRNRCLPDAKR
+495 AVRTIRNGCLPDAKR
-510 SDQTRFVELPPS
+510 SDRTRFVELPPS
-522 VETRKVQIECNSTG
+522 VETRKVQIECNPSG
-536 IGLRGVGKSALNSI
+536 IGLRGVSKSASDSML
-550 AVGSSNRVTMA
+550 VGSSNRVTMA
-561 SGRPVLEL
+561 SGRPVLEIS
-569 YVPGGSIEN
+569 VPKGSMDHT
-578 PIKDLFWKSG
+578 IKAFWKSG
-588 KKPDW
+588 RKPDW
-593 VSAFGRD
+593 VSGFGRD
-600 GYGLWCEFQVPN
+600 DYGLWCEFQVP
-612 RWSDDKAESNDRKG
+612 RHDGEG
-626 SDPQGFVTQRMRWIK
+626 VVTQRMRWIK
-641 PGTFVMGSDASTK
+641 PGTFMMGSP
-654 ELWVG
+654 EG
-659 DETEHEVT
+659 EEERYEDESPWHRVT
-667 LTQGFW
+667 LTKGFW
-673 IADAPCTRGLWMG
+673 MADTQVTQELWMAVSG
-686 VGTRENRSRLIGFS
+686 RKNPSHFEGGT

-711 QDWLTGL
+711 EKWISKLCEHHA
-718 GNVFPQMQS
+718 FFKIS
-727 ALPTEAQW
+727 LPSEAQW
-735 EYACRAGSTGRYSF
+735 EYVCRAGSTTAYCF
-749 GDEERELEKYAW
+749 GDDPQELLKYSWFEE
-761 YDKNS
+761 NS
-766 HSKTY
+766 KSKSY
-771 AVGEKLP
+771 PVKQLLP
-778 NAWGLYDVHG
+778 NGWGLYDMHG
-788 NVWEWCQ
+788 NVWEWCR
-795 DWYGKFTKA
+795 DWYGAYEKSTQL
-804 SITDPTGPAKG
+804 DPTGPTKG
-815 RSRVL
+815 TSRVI
-820 RGGSWLDP
+820 RGGSWVSP
-828 ARHLRS
+828 ARVPRS
-834 ACRDGGVPGLRISHL
+834 ACRGGYRSGYRGYYL

-854 SSALGAEPNERA
+854 SSALGAEPDERA
-866 MLPEAEPGTGR
+866 MLPEAEPGTER
-877 ASSVQVRVREKEPVG
+877 ASSVQVRVRDTEPVG

-900 KSGKKPDWVN
+900 KSGKKPDWVS

-915 VYGLWCEFQLPN
+915 DYGLWYEFQLPN
-927 YWSDTEAK
+927 RWSEMQAK
-935 SNDRN
+935 SKNRK
-940 GSDPE
+940 GTEPQ

-954 IKPGTF
+954 IKPGKF
-960 VMGSDASTK
+960 LMGSDESTK
-969 ELRLWDE
+969 GLFIVDE
-976 TQHEVTLTQG
+976 EQHEVTLTQG
-986 FWMADTPCTQ
+986 FWMADAPCTQ
-996 GFWMGAGARENRSR
+996 GLWMGAGARENRSR
-1010 FPGFSNPVE
+1010 FQGFSNPVE
-1019 RVSWGDCQAWLK
+1019 RVSWEDCQAWLK
-1031 GLGEVS
+1031 GLGEVFP

-1052 CRAGSTGRYSF
+1052 CRAGSTSVYCF
-1063 GDEERELERYAWYDK
+1063 GDSEEELKKYAWYDK
-1078 NSHSKTHAVGEK
+1078 NSRSKTHVVGAK

-1111 YGEFTKV
+1111 YGEFTKA
-1118 SVTDPTGPAKGTTR
+1118 SVTDPVGPPKGTAR
-1132 VVRGGSWS
+1132 VIRGGSWDDS
-1140 YPARGLRSAC
+1140 ARYLRSAC
-1150 RLWYAPGDRFNRLG
+1150 RSRYDPGIWLHYLG

-1175 PGEGAML
+1175 PSEGAML

-1213 ETTAEDQFTEIE
+1213 ETTAEDQFSEIE

-1257 DSYGLFS
+1257 DSYGLYS
-1264 VFEVEPE
+1264 VFEVAPE
-1271 KKGTPVRQTMRWI
+1271 EKGTPVRQKMRWI
-1284 PPGKFVM
+1284 PPGRFLM
-1291 GSAKGRDYGR
+1291 GSAEGRDYGR
-1301 GDEGPEH
+1301 GNESPEH
-1308 EVIITQGYWLFDT
+1308 EVVLTQGYWMFDT
-1321 PCTQGLWTA
+1321 PCTQGLWTS

-1348 IVWEDAVGFA
+1348 VSWEDASGFA
-1358 QKLNAWFE
+1358 QRLNGWFG
-1366 KRNSKSRGKKVL
+1366 KRNNKPSGKSVI
-1378 GWNELSF
+1378 GWSELSF

-1398 AGTQT
+1398 AGTKT
-1403 DTYLGDLKIL
+1403 DTYLGDLEIL
-1413 GDANASLL
+1413 GDANAPLL

-1428 GNSGRGYDLDKS
+1428 GNSGRDYDLKKS
-1440 YSLEQDFLDDRQYP
+1440 ISLELDWLTERQYP
-1454 DKVGGTRKVGKK
+1454 DKVSGTQKVAGKV
-1466 EPNGWGLYAMLGN
+1466 PNGWGLYDMLGN
-1479 VWEWCEDWYGE
+1479 VWEWCEDWDGE
-1490 YSAERITDPTGP
+1490 YSADRATDPINLSAG
-1502 SEGPTRVIRGGG
+1502 SIRVIRGGS
-1514 WLDPAR
+1514 WDAPAR
-1520 ALRSACRFRDA
+1520 YLRSACGFLYHLYDRRDF
-1531 PGVRDRDLGFRIASS
+1531 LGFRLLSS
-1546 ARPAR
+1546 ARPAKSDAPPGIKAIDG

>member
-9 TRSQGDYWRGDLLR
+9 KRSQGDYWRGDLLR

-34 FVSFALQRG
+34 FVSFALRRG

-61 VVPLEERVDEKVTD
+61 VVPVEERVDEKITD

-80 QPVSERLWV
+80 QPVSERFWV

-102 YLGIHGLD
+102 DLGIHGLD
-110 KTQNKEVAVIRDAQI
+110 KTQSREVAVIGDAQI
-125 LQPQVKYLAAWP
+125 QQPQVKYLAAWP

-155 LDTEVLIKRI
+155 LDTEALIKRI
-165 SRGDPIRQIPFC
+165 SRGDPIRQIPFYE
-177 QRKRTHDQ
+177 RKRTHDQ

-194 HCAPFRLDQEMVV
+194 HCAPYRLDQEMVV

-221 LDAFFPYGLTNPA
+221 LDAFFPYGLTNPE

-240 VIRRREVEPT
+240 VIRRQVVEPT
-250 PGSHILI
+250 PGSHILV

-266 IKDAFDRDAVE
+266 IKDPFDRDAVE

-375 RHGGPTYDAVKQ
+375 RHGGPRYDAVKQ
-387 TEASARKAFE
+387 TEGSIRKALE
-397 TDFEQLDDLTI
+397 KDFEKLDDLTI
-408 TQILRSMRHYRI
+408 TQILRWMRHYRI

-464 HHGGTYGLPDRLMS
+464 HHGGTYGLRDRLMS

-495 AVRTIRNRCLPDAKR
+495 AVRTIRNGCLPDAKR
-510 SDQTRFVELPPS
+510 SDRTRFVELPPS
-522 VETRKVQIECNSTG
+522 VETRKVQIECNPSG
-536 IGLRGVGKSALNSI
+536 IGLRGVSKSASDSML
-550 AVGSSNRVTMA
+550 VGSSNRVTMA
-561 SGRPVLEL
+561 SGRPVLEIS
-569 YVPGGSIEN
+569 VPKGSMDHT
-578 PIKDLFWKSG
+578 IKAFWKSG
-588 KKPDW
+588 RKPDW
-593 VSAFGRD
+593 VSGFGRD
-600 GYGLWCEFQVPN
+600 DYGLWCEFQVP
-612 RWSDDKAESNDRKG
+612 RHDGEG
-626 SDPQGFVTQRMRWIK
+626 VVTQRMRWIK
-641 PGTFVMGSDASTK
+641 PGTFMMGSP
-654 ELWVG
+654 EG
-659 DETEHEVT
+659 EEERYEDESPWHRVT
-667 LTQGFW
+667 LTKGFW
-673 IADAPCTRGLWMG
+673 MADTQVTQELWMAVSG
-686 VGTRENRSRLIGFS
+686 RKNPSHFEGGT

-711 QDWLTGL
+711 EKWISKLCEHHA
-718 GNVFPQMQS
+718 FFKIS
-727 ALPTEAQW
+727 LPSEAQW
-735 EYACRAGSTGRYSF
+735 EYVCRAGSTTAYCF
-749 GDEERELEKYAW
+749 GDDPQELLKYSWFEE
-761 YDKNS
+761 NS
-766 HSKTY
+766 KSKSY
-771 AVGEKLP
+771 PVKQLLP
-778 NAWGLYDVHG
+778 NGWGLYDMHG
-788 NVWEWCQ
+788 NVWEWCR
-795 DWYGKFTKA
+795 DWYGAYEKSTQL
-804 SITDPTGPAKG
+804 DPTGPTKG
-815 RSRVL
+815 TSRVI
-820 RGGSWLDP
+820 RGGSWVSP
-828 ARHLRS
+828 ARVPRS
-834 ACRDGGVPGLRISHL
+834 ACRGGYRSGYRGYYL

-854 SSALGAEPNERA
+854 SSALGAEPDERA
-866 MLPEAEPGTGR
+866 MLPEAEPGTER
-877 ASSVQVRVREKEPVG
+877 ASSVQVRVRDTEPVG

-900 KSGKKPDWVN
+900 KSGKKPDWVS

-915 VYGLWCEFQLPN
+915 DYGLWYEFQLPN
-927 YWSDTEAK
+927 RWSEMQAK
-935 SNDRN
+935 SKNRK
-940 GSDPE
+940 GTEPQ

-954 IKPGTF
+954 IKPGKF
-960 VMGSDASTK
+960 LMGSDESTK
-969 ELRLWDE
+969 GLFIVDE
-976 TQHEVTLTQG
+976 EQHEVTLTQG
-986 FWMADTPCTQ
+986 FWMADAPCTQ
-996 GFWMGAGARENRSR
+996 GLWMGAGARENRSR
-1010 FPGFSNPVE
+1010 FQGFSNPVE
-1019 RVSWGDCQAWLK
+1019 RVSWEDCQAWLK
-1031 GLGEVS
+1031 GLGEVFP

-1052 CRAGSTGRYSF
+1052 CRAGSTSVYCF
-1063 GDEERELERYAWYDK
+1063 GDSEEELKKYAWYDK
-1078 NSHSKTHAVGEK
+1078 NSRSKTHVVGAK

-1111 YGEFTKV
+1111 YGEFTKA
-1118 SVTDPTGPAKGTTR
+1118 SVTDPVGPPKGTAR
-1132 VVRGGSWS
+1132 VIRGGSWDDS
-1140 YPARGLRSAC
+1140 ARYLRSAC
-1150 RLWYAPGDRFNRLG
+1150 RSRYDPGIWLHYLG

-1175 PGEGAML
+1175 PSEGAML

-1213 ETTAEDQFTEIE
+1213 ETTAEDQFSEIE

-1257 DSYGLFS
+1257 DSYGLYS
-1264 VFEVEPE
+1264 VFEVAPE
-1271 KKGTPVRQTMRWI
+1271 EKGTPVRQKMRWI
-1284 PPGKFVM
+1284 PPGRFLM
-1291 GSAKGRDYGR
+1291 GSAEGRDYGR
-1301 GDEGPEH
+1301 GNESPEH
-1308 EVIITQGYWLFDT
+1308 EVVLTQGYWMFDT
-1321 PCTQGLWTA
+1321 PCTQGLWTS

-1348 IVWEDAVGFA
+1348 VSWEDASGFA
-1358 QKLNAWFE
+1358 QRLNGWFG
-1366 KRNSKSRGKKVL
+1366 KRNNKPSGKSVI
-1378 GWNELSF
+1378 GWSELSF

-1398 AGTQT
+1398 AGTKT
-1403 DTYLGDLKIL
+1403 DTYLGDLEIL
-1413 GDANASLL
+1413 GDANAPLL

-1428 GNSGRGYDLDKS
+1428 GNSGRDYDLKKS
-1440 YSLEQDFLDDRQYP
+1440 ISLELDWLTERQYP
-1454 DKVGGTRKVGKK
+1454 DKVSGTQKVAGKV
-1466 EPNGWGLYAMLGN
+1466 PNGWGLYDMLGN
-1479 VWEWCEDWYGE
+1479 VWEWCEDWDGE
-1490 YSAERITDPTGP
+1490 YSADRATDPINLSAG
-1502 SEGPTRVIRGGG
+1502 SIRVIRGGS
-1514 WLDPAR
+1514 WDAPAR
-1520 ALRSACRFRDA
+1520 YLRSACRFWYEPDDRRDF
-1531 PGVRDRDLGFRIASS
+1531 LGFRLLSS
-1546 ARPAR
+1546 ARLAKSDAPPGIKAIDG

>member
-165 SRGDPIRQIPFC
+165 SRGDPIRQIPFY

-522 VETRKVQIECNSTG
+522 VETRKVQIECNPSG

-569 YVPGGSIEN
+569 YVTGGSIEI
-578 PIKDLFWKSG
+578 PIRSFWKSG

-593 VSAFGRD
+593 VSDFGRD
-600 GYGLWCEFQVPN
+600 DYGLWCEFQVP
-612 RWSDDKAESNDRKG
+612 RHDG
-626 SDPQGFVTQRMRWIK
+626 QGVVIQRMRWIN
-641 PGTFVMGSDASTK
+641 PGTFMMGSPEEEIGRSLN
-654 ELWVG
+654 ESQ
-659 DETEHEVT
+659 HRVT
-667 LTQGFW
+667 LTYGYW
-673 IADAPCTRGLWMG
+673 MADTQVTQELWMG
-686 VGTRENRSRLIGFS
+686 VSGGENPSRFKGET
-700 NPVERVSWEDC
+700 NPVEKVSWDNC
-711 QDWLTGL
+711 QGWISKL
-718 GNVFPQMQS
+718 GEHHKS
-727 ALPTEAQW
+727 LKITLPTEAQW
-735 EYACRAGSTGRYSF
+735 EYACRAGSMIAYCF
-749 GDEERELEKYAW
+749 GDDPKELPKYGW
-761 YDKNS
+761 FNENS
-766 HSKTY
+766 NNSTHPVK
-771 AVGEKLP
+771 ECQP
-778 NAWGLYDVHG
+778 NDWGLYDMHG
-788 NVWEWCQ
+788 NVWEFCS
-795 DWYGKFTKA
+795 DRYSVYEK
-804 SITDPTGPAKG
+804 ITPLDPTGPATG
-815 RSRVL
+815 TRRVV
-820 RGGSWLDP
+820 RGGSWFNP
-828 ARHLRS
+828 AGDLRS
-834 ACRDGGVPGLRISHL
+834 ACRFKYLLRLQRSHV
-849 GFRIA
+849 GFRLLR
-854 SSALGAEPNERA
+854 SALGAEPSEGA

-877 ASSVQVRVREKEPVG
+877 ASSVQVRVRDKEPVG

-900 KSGKKPDWVN
+900 KSRKKPDWVS

-915 VYGLWCEFQLPN
+915 DYGLWCEFQLPN

-945 GFVTQRMRW
+945 GFVTQRLRW

-960 VMGSDASTK
+960 VMGSDARTK
-969 ELRLWDE
+969 ELWIEDE
-976 TQHEVTLTQG
+976 TEHEVTLTQG
-986 FWMADTPCTQ
+986 FWMADAPCTQ
-996 GFWMGAGARENRSR
+996 GLWMGAGARENRSR
-1010 FPGFSNPVE
+1010 LIGFSNPVE
-1019 RVSWGDCQAWLK
+1019 RVSWEDCQGWLK
-1031 GLGEVS
+1031 GLGGVHP

-1078 NSHSKTHAVGEK
+1078 NSGGETHAVGEK
-1090 LPNAWGLYDVHGNV
+1090 LPNAWGLYDIHGNV

-1111 YGEFTKV
+1111 YSKITKA
-1118 SVTDPTGPAKGTTR
+1118 SVKDPTGPAKGTSR
-1132 VVRGGSWS
+1132 VIRGGSWNS
-1140 YPARGLRSAC
+1140 PARFLRSAC
-1150 RLWYAPGDRFNRLG
+1150 RLRTGPGSRDSDLG

-1175 PGEGAML
+1175 PSERAML

-1204 RSIDLDATG
+1204 RSIDLDAVG
-1213 ETTAEDQFTEIE
+1213 ETTAEHQFTEIE

-1257 DSYGLFS
+1257 DSYGLYS

-1301 GDEGPEH
+1301 GNESPEH
-1308 EVIITQGYWLFDT
+1308 EVVITQGNWMFDT

-1330 LMGGNPS
+1330 LMGENPS
-1337 YFVDPERPVER
+1337 YFPDPERPVER
-1348 IVWEDAVGFA
+1348 VGWEDAVGFA

-1366 KRNSKSRGKKVL
+1366 KRNLKSRGKKVL

-1403 DTYLGDLKIL
+1403 ETYLGDLEIL
-1413 GDANASLL
+1413 GDANAPLL

-1440 YSLEQDFLDDRQYP
+1440 YSLEQDFLTDRQYP

-1466 EPNGWGLYAMLGN
+1466 EPNGWGLYDMLGN

-1490 YSAERITDPTGP
+1490 YSAERITDPTGS
-1502 SEGPTRVIRGGG
+1502 SEGALRVIRGGS
-1514 WLDPAR
+1514 WDYLAR
-1520 ALRSACRFRDA
+1520 FLRSACRAGHA
-1531 PGVRDRDLGFRIASS
+1531 PGDRLSILGFRIASS
-1546 ARPAR
+1546 ARPPK

>member
-9 TRSQGDYWRGDLLR
+9 KRSQGDYWRGDLLR

-34 FVSFALQRG
+34 FVSFALRRG

-61 VVPLEERVDEKVTD
+61 VVPVEERVDEKITD

-80 QPVSERLWV
+80 QPVSERFWV

-102 YLGIHGLD
+102 DLGIHGLD
-110 KTQNKEVAVIRDAQI
+110 KTQSREVAVIGDAQI
-125 LQPQVKYLAAWP
+125 QQPQVKYLAAWP

-155 LDTEVLIKRI
+155 LDTEALIKRI
-165 SRGDPIRQIPFC
+165 SRGDPIRQIPFYE
-177 QRKRTHDQ
+177 RKRTHDQ

-194 HCAPFRLDQEMVV
+194 HCAPYRLDQEMVV

-221 LDAFFPYGLTNPA
+221 LDAFFPYGLTNPE

-240 VIRRREVEPT
+240 VIRRQVVEPT
-250 PGSHILI
+250 PGSHILV

-266 IKDAFDRDAVE
+266 IKDPFDRDAVE

-375 RHGGPTYDAVKQ
+375 RHGGPRYDAVKQ
-387 TEASARKAFE
+387 TEGSIRKALE
-397 TDFEQLDDLTI
+397 KDFEKLDDLTI
-408 TQILRSMRHYRI
+408 TQILRWMRHYRI

-464 HHGGTYGLPDRLMS
+464 HHGGTYGLRDRLMS

-495 AVRTIRNRCLPDAKR
+495 AVRTIRNGCLPDAKR
-510 SDQTRFVELPPS
+510 SDRTRFVELPPS
-522 VETRKVQIECNSTG
+522 VETRKVQIECNPSG
-536 IGLRGVGKSALNSI
+536 IGLRGVSKSASDSML
-550 AVGSSNRVTMA
+550 VGSSNRVTMA
-561 SGRPVLEL
+561 SGRPVLEIS
-569 YVPGGSIEN
+569 VPKGSMDHT
-578 PIKDLFWKSG
+578 IKAFWKSG
-588 KKPDW
+588 RKPDW
-593 VSAFGRD
+593 VSGFGRD
-600 GYGLWCEFQVPN
+600 DYGLWCEFQVP
-612 RWSDDKAESNDRKG
+612 RHDGEG
-626 SDPQGFVTQRMRWIK
+626 VVTQRMRWIK
-641 PGTFVMGSDASTK
+641 PGTFMMGSP
-654 ELWVG
+654 EG
-659 DETEHEVT
+659 EEERYEDESPWHRVT
-667 LTQGFW
+667 LTKGFW
-673 IADAPCTRGLWMG
+673 MADTQVTQELWMAVSG
-686 VGTRENRSRLIGFS
+686 RKNPSHFEGGT

-711 QDWLTGL
+711 EKWISKLCEHHA
-718 GNVFPQMQS
+718 FFKIS
-727 ALPTEAQW
+727 LPSEAQW
-735 EYACRAGSTGRYSF
+735 EYVCRAGSTTAYCF
-749 GDEERELEKYAW
+749 GDDPQELLKYSWFEE
-761 YDKNS
+761 NS
-766 HSKTY
+766 KSKSY
-771 AVGEKLP
+771 PVKQLLP
-778 NAWGLYDVHG
+778 NGWGLYDMHG
-788 NVWEWCQ
+788 NVWEWCR
-795 DWYGKFTKA
+795 DWYGAYEKSTQL
-804 SITDPTGPAKG
+804 DPTGPTKG
-815 RSRVL
+815 TSRVI
-820 RGGSWLDP
+820 RGGSWVSP
-828 ARHLRS
+828 ARVPRS
-834 ACRDGGVPGLRISHL
+834 ACRGGYRSGYRGYYL

-854 SSALGAEPNERA
+854 SSALGAEPDERA
-866 MLPEAEPGTGR
+866 MLPEAEPGTER
-877 ASSVQVRVREKEPVG
+877 ASSVQVRVRDTEPVG

-900 KSGKKPDWVN
+900 KSGKKPDWVS

-915 VYGLWCEFQLPN
+915 DYGLWYEFQLPN
-927 YWSDTEAK
+927 RWSEMQAK
-935 SNDRN
+935 SKNRK
-940 GSDPE
+940 GTEPQ

-954 IKPGTF
+954 IKPGKF
-960 VMGSDASTK
+960 LMGSDESTK
-969 ELRLWDE
+969 GLFIVDE
-976 TQHEVTLTQG
+976 EQHEVTLTQG
-986 FWMADTPCTQ
+986 FWMADAPCTQ
-996 GFWMGAGARENRSR
+996 GLWMGAGARENRSR
-1010 FPGFSNPVE
+1010 FQGFSNPVE
-1019 RVSWGDCQAWLK
+1019 RVSWEDCQAWLK
-1031 GLGEVS
+1031 GLGEVFP

-1052 CRAGSTGRYSF
+1052 CRAGSTSVYCF
-1063 GDEERELERYAWYDK
+1063 GDSEEELKKYAWYDK
-1078 NSHSKTHAVGEK
+1078 NSRSKTHVVGAK

-1111 YGEFTKV
+1111 YGEFTKA
-1118 SVTDPTGPAKGTTR
+1118 SVTDPVGPPKGTAR
-1132 VVRGGSWS
+1132 VIRGGSWDDS
-1140 YPARGLRSAC
+1140 ARYLRSAC
-1150 RLWYAPGDRFNRLG
+1150 RSRYDPGIWLHYLG

-1175 PGEGAML
+1175 PSEGAML

-1213 ETTAEDQFTEIE
+1213 ETTAEDQFSEIE

-1257 DSYGLFS
+1257 DSYGLYS
-1264 VFEVEPE
+1264 VFEVAPE
-1271 KKGTPVRQTMRWI
+1271 EKGTPVRQKMRWI
-1284 PPGKFVM
+1284 PPGRFLM
-1291 GSAKGRDYGR
+1291 GSAEGRDYGR
-1301 GDEGPEH
+1301 GNESPEH
-1308 EVIITQGYWLFDT
+1308 EVVLTQGYWMFDT
-1321 PCTQGLWTA
+1321 PCTQGLWTS

-1348 IVWEDAVGFA
+1348 VSWEDASGFA
-1358 QKLNAWFE
+1358 QRLNGWFG
-1366 KRNSKSRGKKVL
+1366 KRNKKSTSKRVPS
-1378 GWNELSF
+1378 WSELLF

-1398 AGTQT
+1398 AGTKT
-1403 DTYLGDLKIL
+1403 DTYLGDLEIL
-1413 GDANASLL
+1413 GDANAPLL

-1428 GNSGRGYDLDKS
+1428 GNSGRDYDLKKS
-1440 YSLEQDFLDDRQYP
+1440 ISLELDWLTERQYP
-1454 DKVGGTRKVGKK
+1454 DKVRGTQKVAGKV
-1466 EPNGWGLYAMLGN
+1466 PNGWGLYDMLGN
-1479 VWEWCEDWYGE
+1479 VWEWCEDWDGE
-1490 YSAERITDPTGP
+1490 YSADRATDPVGLG
-1502 SEGPTRVIRGGG
+1502 EGSIRVIRGGS
-1514 WLDPAR
+1514 WDAPAR
-1520 ALRSACRFRDA
+1520 YLRSACRFWYEPDDRRDF
-1531 PGVRDRDLGFRIASS
+1531 LGFRLLSS
-1546 ARPAR
+1546 ARLAKSDAPPGIKAIDG

>member
-9 TRSQGDYWRGDLLR
+9 KRSQGDYWRGDLLR

-34 FVSFALQRG
+34 FVSFALRRG

-61 VVPLEERVDEKVTD
+61 VVPVEERVDEKITD

-80 QPVSERLWV
+80 QPVSERFWV

-102 YLGIHGLD
+102 DLGIHGLD
-110 KTQNKEVAVIRDAQI
+110 KTQSREVAVIGDAQI
-125 LQPQVKYLAAWP
+125 QQPQVKYLAAWP

-155 LDTEVLIKRI
+155 LDTEALIKRI
-165 SRGDPIRQIPFC
+165 SRGDPIRQIPFYE
-177 QRKRTHDQ
+177 RKRTHDQ

-194 HCAPFRLDQEMVV
+194 HCAPYRLDQEMVV

-221 LDAFFPYGLTNPA
+221 LDAFFPYGLTNPE

-240 VIRRREVEPT
+240 VIRRQVVEPT
-250 PGSHILI
+250 PGSHILV

-266 IKDAFDRDAVE
+266 IKDPFDRDAVE

-375 RHGGPTYDAVKQ
+375 RHGGPRYDAVKQ
-387 TEASARKAFE
+387 TEGSIRKALE
-397 TDFEQLDDLTI
+397 KDFEKLDDLTI
-408 TQILRSMRHYRI
+408 TQILRWMRHYRI

-464 HHGGTYGLPDRLMS
+464 HHGGTYGLRDRLMS

-495 AVRTIRNRCLPDAKR
+495 AVRTIRNGCLPDAKR
-510 SDQTRFVELPPS
+510 SDRTRFVELPPS
-522 VETRKVQIECNSTG
+522 VETRKVQIECNPSG
-536 IGLRGVGKSALNSI
+536 IGLRGVSKSASDSML
-550 AVGSSNRVTMA
+550 VGSSNRVTMA
-561 SGRPVLEL
+561 SGRPVLEIS
-569 YVPGGSIEN
+569 VPEGSMDHT
-578 PIKDLFWKSG
+578 IKAFWKSG
-588 KKPDW
+588 RKPDW
-593 VSAFGRD
+593 VSGFGRD
-600 GYGLWCEFQVPN
+600 DYGLWCEFQVP
-612 RWSDDKAESNDRKG
+612 RHDGEG
-626 SDPQGFVTQRMRWIK
+626 VVTQRMRWIK
-641 PGTFVMGSDASTK
+641 PGTFMMGSP
-654 ELWVG
+654 EG
-659 DETEHEVT
+659 EEERYEDESPWHRVT
-667 LTQGFW
+667 LTKGFW
-673 IADAPCTRGLWMG
+673 MADTQVTQELWMAVSG
-686 VGTRENRSRLIGFS
+686 RKNPSHFEGGT

-711 QDWLTGL
+711 EKWISKLCEHHA
-718 GNVFPQMQS
+718 FFKIS
-727 ALPTEAQW
+727 LPSEAQW
-735 EYACRAGSTGRYSF
+735 EYVCRAGSTTAYCF
-749 GDEERELEKYAW
+749 GDDPQELLKYSWFEE
-761 YDKNS
+761 NS
-766 HSKTY
+766 KSKSY
-771 AVGEKLP
+771 PVKQLLP
-778 NAWGLYDVHG
+778 NGWGLYDMHG
-788 NVWEWCQ
+788 NVWEWCR
-795 DWYGKFTKA
+795 DWYGAYEKSTQL
-804 SITDPTGPAKG
+804 DPTGPTKG
-815 RSRVL
+815 TSRVI
-820 RGGSWLDP
+820 RGGSWVSP
-828 ARHLRS
+828 ARVPRS
-834 ACRDGGVPGLRISHL
+834 ACRGGYRSGYRGYYL

-854 SSALGAEPNERA
+854 SSALGAEPDERA
-866 MLPEAEPGTGR
+866 MLPEAEPGTER
-877 ASSVQVRVREKEPVG
+877 ASSVQVRVRDTEPVG

-900 KSGKKPDWVN
+900 KSGKKPDWVS

-915 VYGLWCEFQLPN
+915 DYGLWYEFQLPN
-927 YWSDTEAK
+927 RWSEMQAK
-935 SNDRN
+935 SKNRK
-940 GSDPE
+940 GTEPQ

-954 IKPGTF
+954 IKPGKF
-960 VMGSDASTK
+960 LMGSDESTK
-969 ELRLWDE
+969 GLFIVDE
-976 TQHEVTLTQG
+976 EQHEVTLTQG
-986 FWMADTPCTQ
+986 FWMADAPCTQ
-996 GFWMGAGARENRSR
+996 GLWMGAGARENRSR
-1010 FPGFSNPVE
+1010 FQGFSNPVE
-1019 RVSWGDCQAWLK
+1019 RVSWEDCQAWLK
-1031 GLGEVS
+1031 GLGEVFP

-1052 CRAGSTGRYSF
+1052 CRAGSTSVYCF
-1063 GDEERELERYAWYDK
+1063 GDSEEELKKYAWYDK
-1078 NSHSKTHAVGEK
+1078 NSRSKTHVVGAK

-1111 YGEFTKV
+1111 YGEFTKA
-1118 SVTDPTGPAKGTTR
+1118 SVTDPVGPPKGTAR
-1132 VVRGGSWS
+1132 VIRGGSWDDS
-1140 YPARGLRSAC
+1140 ARYLRSAC
-1150 RLWYAPGDRFNRLG
+1150 RSRYDPGIWLHYLG

-1175 PGEGAML
+1175 PSEGAML

-1213 ETTAEDQFTEIE
+1213 ETTAEDQFSEIE

-1257 DSYGLFS
+1257 DSYGLYS
-1264 VFEVEPE
+1264 VFEVAPE
-1271 KKGTPVRQTMRWI
+1271 EKGTPVRQKMRWI
-1284 PPGKFVM
+1284 PPGRFLM
-1291 GSAKGRDYGR
+1291 GSAEGRDYGR
-1301 GDEGPEH
+1301 GNESPEH
-1308 EVIITQGYWLFDT
+1308 EVVLTQGYWMFDT
-1321 PCTQGLWTA
+1321 PCTQGLWTS

-1348 IVWEDAVGFA
+1348 VSWEDASGFA
-1358 QKLNAWFE
+1358 QRLNGWFG
-1366 KRNSKSRGKKVL
+1366 KRNNKPSGKSVI
-1378 GWNELSF
+1378 GWSELSF

-1398 AGTQT
+1398 AGTKT
-1403 DTYLGDLKIL
+1403 DTYLGDLEIL
-1413 GDANASLL
+1413 GDANAPLL

-1428 GNSGRGYDLDKS
+1428 GNSGRDYDLKKS
-1440 YSLEQDFLDDRQYP
+1440 ISLELDWLTERQYP
-1454 DKVGGTRKVGKK
+1454 DKVSGTQKVAGKV
-1466 EPNGWGLYAMLGN
+1466 PNGWGLYDMLGN
-1479 VWEWCEDWYGE
+1479 VWEWCEDWDGE
-1490 YSAERITDPTGP
+1490 YSADRATDPINLSAG
-1502 SEGPTRVIRGGG
+1502 SIRVIRGGS
-1514 WLDPAR
+1514 WDAPAR
-1520 ALRSACRFRDA
+1520 YLRSACGFLYHLYDRRDF
-1531 PGVRDRDLGFRIASS
+1531 LGFRLLSS
-1546 ARPAR
+1546 ARPAKSDAPPGIKAIDG

>member
-165 SRGDPIRQIPFC
+165 SRGDPIRQIPFY

-522 VETRKVQIECNSTG
+522 VETRKVQIECNPSG
-536 IGLRGVGKSALNSI
+536 IGLRGVGKSPLNSI

-569 YVPGGSIEN
+569 YVPGGSIEI

-593 VSAFGRD
+593 VSDFGRD
-600 GYGLWCEFQVPN
+600 DYGLWCEFQLP
-612 RWSDDKAESNDRKG
+612 RHDGKG
-626 SDPQGFVTQRMRWIK
+626 VVTQRIRWIK
-641 PGTFVMGSDASTK
+641 PGKFMMGSPEE
-654 ELWVG
+654 ELGRWA
-659 DETEHEVT
+659 DESPQHEVE

-673 IADAPCTRGLWMG
+673 LADTPCTQELWMAIA
-686 VGTRENRSRLIGFS
+686 EDKNPSNFS
-700 NPVERVSWEDC
+700 GDRNPVERVSWEDC
-711 QDWLTGL
+711 QGWLKGL
-718 GNVFPQMQS
+718 GGVHPLMQPS
-727 ALPTEAQW
+727 LPTEAQW
-735 EYACRAGSTGRYSF
+735 EYACRAGSTGAYCF
-749 GDEERELEKYAW
+749 GDSADELEKCAW
-761 YDKNS
+761 YDKNDIGAT
-766 HSKTY
+766 HP
-771 AVGEKLP
+771 VGEKLP
-778 NAWGLYDVHG
+778 NVWGLYDVHG
-788 NVWEWCQ
+788 NVWEWCS
-795 DWYGKFTKA
+795 DWFGEY
-804 SITDPTGPAKG
+804 TDSTGSDLTGPAKG
-815 RSRVL
+815 ASRVI
-820 RGGSWLDP
+820 RGGSWGFP
-828 ARHLRS
+828 ARYLRS
-834 ACRDGGVPGLRISHL
+834 ACRFRVAPGDRFDYL
-849 GFRIA
+849 GFRLL
-854 SSALGAEPNERA
+854 SSALGAEPSEGA

-877 ASSVQVRVREKEPVG
+877 ASSVQVRVRDKEPVG

-900 KSGKKPDWVN
+900 KSRKKPDWVSG
-910 AFGKD
+910 FGKD
-915 VYGLWCEFQLPN
+915 NYGLW
-927 YWSDTEAK
+927 
-935 SNDRN
+935 
-940 GSDPE
+940 
-945 GFVTQRMRW
+945 
-954 IKPGTF
+954 
-960 VMGSDASTK
+960 
-969 ELRLWDE
+969 
-976 TQHEVTLTQG
+976 
-986 FWMADTPCTQ
+986 
-996 GFWMGAGARENRSR
+996 
-1010 FPGFSNPVE
+1010 
-1019 RVSWGDCQAWLK
+1019 
-1031 GLGEVS
+1031 
-1037 LMQPALPTEAQWEYA
+1037 
-1052 CRAGSTGRYSF
+1052 
-1063 GDEERELERYAWYDK
+1063 
-1078 NSHSKTHAVGEK
+1078 
-1090 LPNAWGLYDVHGNV
+1090 
-1104 WEWCQDW
+1104 
-1111 YGEFTKV
+1111 
-1118 SVTDPTGPAKGTTR
+1118 
-1132 VVRGGSWS
+1132 
-1140 YPARGLRSAC
+1140 
-1150 RLWYAPGDRFNRLG
+1150 
-1164 FRLLSSALGAE
+1164 
-1175 PGEGAML
+1175 
-1182 PEAEPGTERA
+1182 
-1192 RIGSAELDYGFL
+1192 
-1204 RSIDLDATG
+1204 
-1213 ETTAEDQFTEIE
+1213 
-1225 VNAYTSIRVVS
+1225 
-1236 DQEGYQFD
+1236 
-1244 RLEKPDWA
+1244 
-1252 VEFGH
+1252 
-1257 DSYGLFS
+1257 
-1264 VFEVEPE
+1264 
-1271 KKGTPVRQTMRWI
+1271 
-1284 PPGKFVM
+1284 
-1291 GSAKGRDYGR
+1291 
-1301 GDEGPEH
+1301 
-1308 EVIITQGYWLFDT
+1308 
-1321 PCTQGLWTA
+1321 
-1330 LMGGNPS
+1330 
-1337 YFVDPERPVER
+1337 
-1348 IVWEDAVGFA
+1348 
-1358 QKLNAWFE
+1358 
-1366 KRNSKSRGKKVL
+1366 
-1378 GWNELSF
+1378 
-1385 RLPTEAEWEYACR
+1385 
-1398 AGTQT
+1398 
-1403 DTYLGDLKIL
+1403 
-1413 GDANASLL
+1413 
-1421 DRIGWYG
+1421 
-1428 GNSGRGYDLDKS
+1428 
-1440 YSLEQDFLDDRQYP
+1440 
-1454 DKVGGTRKVGKK
+1454 
-1466 EPNGWGLYAMLGN
+1466 
-1479 VWEWCEDWYGE
+1479 
-1490 YSAERITDPTGP
+1490 
-1502 SEGPTRVIRGGG
+1502 
-1514 WLDPAR
+1514 
-1520 ALRSACRFRDA
+1520 
-1531 PGVRDRDLGFRIASS
+1531 
-1546 ARPAR
+1546 

>member
-9 TRSQGDYWRGDLLR
+9 KRSQGDYWRGDLLR

-34 FVSFALQRG
+34 FVSFALRRG

-61 VVPLEERVDEKVTD
+61 VVPVEERVDEKITD

-80 QPVSERLWV
+80 QPVSERFWV

-102 YLGIHGLD
+102 DLGIHGLD
-110 KTQNKEVAVIRDAQI
+110 KTQSREVAVIGDAQI
-125 LQPQVKYLAAWP
+125 QQPQVKYLAAWP

-155 LDTEVLIKRI
+155 LDTEALIKRI
-165 SRGDPIRQIPFC
+165 SRGDPIRQIPFYE
-177 QRKRTHDQ
+177 RKRTHDQ

-194 HCAPFRLDQEMVV
+194 HCAPYRLDQEMVV

-221 LDAFFPYGLTNPA
+221 LDAFFPYGLTNPE

-240 VIRRREVEPT
+240 VIRRQVVEPT
-250 PGSHILI
+250 PGSHILV

-266 IKDAFDRDAVE
+266 IKDPFDRDAVE

-375 RHGGPTYDAVKQ
+375 RHGGPRYDAVKQ
-387 TEASARKAFE
+387 TEGSIRKALE
-397 TDFEQLDDLTI
+397 KDFEKLDDLTI
-408 TQILRSMRHYRI
+408 TQILRWMRHYRI

-464 HHGGTYGLPDRLMS
+464 HHGGTYGLRDRLMS

-495 AVRTIRNRCLPDAKR
+495 AVRTIRNGCLPDAKR
-510 SDQTRFVELPPS
+510 SDRTRFVELPPS
-522 VETRKVQIECNSTG
+522 VETRKVQIECNPSG
-536 IGLRGVGKSALNSI
+536 IGLRGVSKSASDSML
-550 AVGSSNRVTMA
+550 VGSSNRVTMA
-561 SGRPVLEL
+561 SGRPVLEIS
-569 YVPGGSIEN
+569 VPKGSMDHT
-578 PIKDLFWKSG
+578 IKAFWKSG
-588 KKPDW
+588 RKPDW
-593 VSAFGRD
+593 VSGFGRD
-600 GYGLWCEFQVPN
+600 DYGLWCEFQVP
-612 RWSDDKAESNDRKG
+612 RHDGEG
-626 SDPQGFVTQRMRWIK
+626 VVTQRMRWIK
-641 PGTFVMGSDASTK
+641 PGTFMMGSP
-654 ELWVG
+654 EG
-659 DETEHEVT
+659 EEERYEDESPWHRVT
-667 LTQGFW
+667 LTKGFW
-673 IADAPCTRGLWMG
+673 MADTQVTQELWMAVSG
-686 VGTRENRSRLIGFS
+686 RKNPSHFEGGT

-711 QDWLTGL
+711 EKWISKLCEHHA
-718 GNVFPQMQS
+718 FFKIS
-727 ALPTEAQW
+727 LPSEAQW
-735 EYACRAGSTGRYSF
+735 EYVCRAGSTTAYCF
-749 GDEERELEKYAW
+749 GDDPQELLKYSWFEE
-761 YDKNS
+761 NS
-766 HSKTY
+766 KSKSY
-771 AVGEKLP
+771 PVKQLLP
-778 NAWGLYDVHG
+778 NGWGLYDMHG
-788 NVWEWCQ
+788 NVWEWCR
-795 DWYGKFTKA
+795 DWYGAYEKSTQL
-804 SITDPTGPAKG
+804 DPTGPTKG
-815 RSRVL
+815 TSRVI
-820 RGGSWLDP
+820 RGGSWVSP
-828 ARHLRS
+828 ARVPRS
-834 ACRDGGVPGLRISHL
+834 ACRGGYRSGYRGYYL

-854 SSALGAEPNERA
+854 SSALGAEPDERA
-866 MLPEAEPGTGR
+866 MLPEAEPGTER
-877 ASSVQVRVREKEPVG
+877 ASSVQVRVRDTEPVG

-900 KSGKKPDWVN
+900 KSGKKPDWVS

-915 VYGLWCEFQLPN
+915 DYGLWYEFQLPN
-927 YWSDTEAK
+927 RWSEMQAK
-935 SNDRN
+935 SKNRK
-940 GSDPE
+940 GTEPQ

-954 IKPGTF
+954 IKPGKF
-960 VMGSDASTK
+960 MIGSDASTK
-969 ELRLWDE
+969 GLFIGDE
-976 TQHEVTLTQG
+976 EQHEVTLTQG
-986 FWMADTPCTQ
+986 FWMADAPCTQ
-996 GFWMGAGARENRSR
+996 GLWMGAGARENRSR
-1010 FPGFSNPVE
+1010 FQGFSNPVE
-1019 RVSWGDCQAWLK
+1019 RVSWEDCQAWLK
-1031 GLGEVS
+1031 GLGEVFP

-1052 CRAGSTGRYSF
+1052 CRAGSTSVYCF
-1063 GDEERELERYAWYDK
+1063 GDSEEELKKYAWYDK
-1078 NSHSKTHAVGEK
+1078 NSRSKTHVVGAK

-1111 YGEFTKV
+1111 YGEFTKA
-1118 SVTDPTGPAKGTTR
+1118 SVTDPVGPPKGTAR
-1132 VVRGGSWS
+1132 VIRGGSWDDS
-1140 YPARGLRSAC
+1140 ARYLRSAC
-1150 RLWYAPGDRFNRLG
+1150 RSRYDPGIWLHYLG

-1175 PGEGAML
+1175 PSEGAML

-1213 ETTAEDQFTEIE
+1213 ETTAEDQFSEIE

-1257 DSYGLFS
+1257 DSYGLYS
-1264 VFEVEPE
+1264 VFEVAPE
-1271 KKGTPVRQTMRWI
+1271 EKGTPVRQKMRWI
-1284 PPGKFVM
+1284 PPGRFLM
-1291 GSAKGRDYGR
+1291 GSAEGRDYGR
-1301 GDEGPEH
+1301 GNESPEH
-1308 EVIITQGYWLFDT
+1308 EVVLTQGYWMFDT
-1321 PCTQGLWTA
+1321 PCTQGLWTS

-1348 IVWEDAVGFA
+1348 VSWEDASGFA
-1358 QKLNAWFE
+1358 QRLNGWFG
-1366 KRNSKSRGKKVL
+1366 KRNNKPSGKSVI
-1378 GWNELSF
+1378 GWSELSF

-1398 AGTQT
+1398 AGTKT
-1403 DTYLGDLKIL
+1403 DTYLGDLEIL
-1413 GDANASLL
+1413 GDANAPLL

-1428 GNSGRGYDLDKS
+1428 GNSGRDYDLKKS
-1440 YSLEQDFLDDRQYP
+1440 ISLELDWLTERQYP
-1454 DKVGGTRKVGKK
+1454 DKVSGTQKVAGKV
-1466 EPNGWGLYAMLGN
+1466 PNGWGLYDMLGN
-1479 VWEWCEDWYGE
+1479 VWEWCEDWDGE
-1490 YSAERITDPTGP
+1490 YSADRATDPINLSAG
-1502 SEGPTRVIRGGG
+1502 SIRVIRGGS
-1514 WLDPAR
+1514 WDAPAR
-1520 ALRSACRFRDA
+1520 YLRSACRFWYEPDDRRDF
-1531 PGVRDRDLGFRIASS
+1531 LGFRLLSS
-1546 ARPAR
+1546 ARLAKSDAPPGIKAIDG